1 MNEDDEEELEA
12 LEAAANAA
20 LAAADALVMNPSVEQ
35 EAAEMARIKQRAK
48 EHGVNP
54 KSHGEHGW
62 AGSIMRKFEPFLER
76 HGERLQYDNANGPEP
91 EHMEEFVHYC
101 SSGAGRVNFSAVNA
115 SFIVC

>member
-20 LAAADALVMNPSVEQ
+20 LAAADALMNPSVEQ